1 MTATQED
8 NSKPWGRFT
17 LVSKDPA
24 EDSDHIYFTN
34 KVTTIGRNKRRCD
47 LVINKLFISS
57 IHCVVRLDGTDDT
70 GKPIVKLEDN
80 SRNGIWVNADRLGK
94 GASMQLDSGFTVHF
108 TKPGTTPAGIV
119 YPEISVTPMAYK
131 FEFLKVHDSF
141 LPVSPERK
149 RNEGLANVDMAVV
162 ADEPFEATQFLT
174 SPADLSSPSDRKRK
188 RMDEDYAADT
198 VATYEDES
206 ELESTNKQLKIV
218 ESKLKTT
225 EDQVGLKEGLEQTVQ
240 AQVDKLAKE
249 NLDLMVKLKAST
261 AENFQLKTDLAAK
274 DKDVE
279 AKIREATTRSLE
291 VAAKKTAQLKEDAVT
306 REKAMELK
314 IKQSLT
320 KSFEAVL
327 EAKSQEMATKL
338 KEATKKYQ
346 QKVDTEHYEERRE
359 MSEKMAAFA
368 NENEKLHTALG
379 MKDEEL
385 AECSDKI
392 ASMQDEITALEGK
405 VNILSAKEK
414 NVAAFEE
421 KIAELEE
428 KLSVSKDESAE
439 ILGLLAAAEE
449 KIVAAEDKAVKA
461 DIAAAHTNASNSTDV
476 SEQHELQKSISSLR
490 EELKIYQTELA
501 RREEE
506 DSCKKSEKITE
517 TLISSSQGEDA
528 DALRA
533 KLAAALSLFS
543 QMQALVIQGT
553 KLITMTNSSELHLSP
568 TASAESE
575 CNTGASKSPLSL
587 SAEDGQHNGK
597 GDPKPTPNPKISAN
611 KATKDCIGKA
621 KVERTALT
629 SINEAA
635 DSKTSPSKVKSHKQA
650 STTIE
655 ADAASVL
662 AGMTSIEG
670 NGKKHS
676 SIDASTIAADGSDW
690 EMVE

>member
-57 IHCVVRLDGTDDT
+57 IHCVVRLDGTDDY

-108 TKPGTTPAGIV
+108 TKPGTTPAG
-119 YPEISVTPMAYK
+119 VTPMAYK
-131 FEFLKVHDSF
+131 FEFLNRVHDSF

-149 RNEGLANVDMAVV
+149 RNEGLENVDMAVV

-279 AKIREATTRSLE
+279 AKIREATTKSLE

-306 REKAMELK
+306 KEKAMELK

-327 EAKSQEMATKL
+327 ETKSQEMTTML

-346 QKVDTEHYEERRE
+346 QKVDTEHYEERKE
-359 MSEKMAAFA
+359 ISEKMAAFA
-368 NENEKLHTALG
+368 NENEKLHTALS

-428 KLSVSKDESAE
+428 RLSVSKDESAE

-449 KIVAAEDKAVKA
+449 KIVAAEDKAAKA
-461 DIAAAHTNASNSTDV
+461 DIAAAHTNASNTTDV
-476 SEQHELQKSISSLR
+476 SEQHELRKSISSLR
-490 EELKIYQTELA
+490 EELKIYRTELA

-506 DSCKKSEKITE
+506 HRKATTSVATAATTSIAAHS
-517 TLISSSQGEDA
+517 IPQGEDA
-528 DALRA
+528 DAVRA

-543 QMQALVIQGT
+543 QLQALVIQGT
-553 KLITMTNSSELHLSP
+553 KLTTMTNSSELHLSP

-575 CNTGASKSPLSL
+575 CNSTGASKSPLSL

-597 GDPKPTPNPKISAN
+597 
-611 KATKDCIGKA
+611 
-621 KVERTALT
+621 
-629 SINEAA
+629 A
-635 DSKTSPSKVKSHKQA
+635 DSKTSLSKLKSHKQA

-676 SIDASTIAADGSDW
+676 SIDASTTAADGSDW

>member
-57 IHCVVRLDGTDDT
+57 IHCVVRLDGTDDY

-108 TKPGTTPAGIV
+108 TKPGTTPAG
-119 YPEISVTPMAYK
+119 VTPMAYK

-149 RNEGLANVDMAVV
+149 RNEGLENVDMAVV

-279 AKIREATTRSLE
+279 AKIREATTKSLE

-306 REKAMELK
+306 KEKAMELK

-320 KSFEAVL
+320 KSFKAVL
-327 EAKSQEMATKL
+327 ETKSQEMTTML

-346 QKVDTEHYEERRE
+346 QKVDTEHYEERKE
-359 MSEKMAAFA
+359 ISEKMAAFA
-368 NENEKLHTALG
+368 NENEKLHTALS

-392 ASMQDEITALEGK
+392 ASMQDEITALKGK

-428 KLSVSKDESAE
+428 RLSVSKDESAE

-449 KIVAAEDKAVKA
+449 KIVAAEDKAAKA
-461 DIAAAHTNASNSTDV
+461 DIAAAHTNASNTTDV
-476 SEQHELQKSISSLR
+476 SEQHELRKSISSLR
-490 EELKIYQTELA
+490 EELKIYRTELA

-506 DSCKKSEKITE
+506 DSCKRSEKITE
-517 TLISSSQGEDA
+517 TLISIPQGEDA
-528 DALRA
+528 DAVRA

-543 QMQALVIQGT
+543 QLQALVIQGT
-553 KLITMTNSSELHLSP
+553 KLTTMTNSSELHLSP

-575 CNTGASKSPLSL
+575 CNSTGASKSPLSL

-597 GDPKPTPNPKISAN
+597 
-611 KATKDCIGKA
+611 
-621 KVERTALT
+621 
-629 SINEAA
+629 A
-635 DSKTSPSKVKSHKQA
+635 DSKTSPSKLKSHKQA

-676 SIDASTIAADGSDW
+676 SIDASTTAADGSDW